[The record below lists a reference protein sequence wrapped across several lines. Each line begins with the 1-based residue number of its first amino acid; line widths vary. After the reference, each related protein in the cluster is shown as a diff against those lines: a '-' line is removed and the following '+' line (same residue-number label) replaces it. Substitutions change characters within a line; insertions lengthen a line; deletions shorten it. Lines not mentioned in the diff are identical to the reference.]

1 MPTII
6 TRTALAEHI
15 PAAGPAL
22 QGPIS
27 PESQA
32 IVAEAAAAFLDF
44 YFTYGEVDP
53 YEAYD
58 SFDAPVT
65 DEQYAAIF
73 HAAPA
78 TTQGYLLEYGRELDL
93 REDEVVEIVRDD
105 MRSALC
111 DMIRTAVEAAYDIDP
126 VDDADALRL

>member
-1 MPTII
+1 MSIEKV
-6 TRTALAEHI
+6 RADLARYGLADRIKEFDVSS
-15 PAAGPAL
+15 AT
-22 QGPIS
+22 
-27 PESQA
+27 
-32 IVAEAAAAFLDF
+32 VAEAAAAFLDF

>member
-1 MPTII
+1 MPTTI
-6 TRTALAEHI
+6 TRSALAEHI

-32 IVAEAAAAFLDF
+32 TVAEAAAAFLDF
-44 YFTYGEVDP
+44 YFTFGEVDP
-53 YEAYD
+53 YEAFD

-93 REDEVVEIVRDD
+93 SEDEVVEIVRDD

-126 VDDADALRL
+126 VDDAAELSL